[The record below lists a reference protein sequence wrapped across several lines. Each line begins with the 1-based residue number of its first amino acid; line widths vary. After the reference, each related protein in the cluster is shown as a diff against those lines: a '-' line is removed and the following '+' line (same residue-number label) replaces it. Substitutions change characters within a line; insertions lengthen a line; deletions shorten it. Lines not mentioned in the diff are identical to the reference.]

1 MNCPKCGFVQE
12 DREDCLKCGVVFAKF
27 YALHSL
33 DGPVPADTYAH
44 PEASPQPVPGP
55 HPSEIDQ
62 LRQSVRDLV
71 RRFNELD
78 FERVERNRLR
88 SEIRA
93 LDQKIEE
100 GLGRLAGGLG
110 GCERRLEETA
120 ARKDLED
127 LKAELESRRIDPIVR
142 AAAQI
147 EERLG
152 RLQSEVAALA
162 DPRLLEAIRKLDARQ
177 AELEARFA
185 ELLAGG
191 NGQDEPGTTV
201 RIRPA
206 LKAIEELR
214 ASLESV
220 TLRYSEIG
228 ELKKNHLVLLS
239 RLEALEQ
246 SHKSTGQAAFQGL
259 AGRVSDMEKEVAA
272 LRAEVRQAISRA
284 EALQAAPARQVPDV
298 QPLRAE
304 LAELHKIRS
313 DESEKMRL
321 ALGALESKLNESLVP
336 LSGLAERVQSLAGQI
351 QRVEQR
357 FQPAGDSSG
366 GDGAAGKIA
375 DLKEALSSL
384 QKDWRQIEKRLRV
397 LESKM
402 EAAGKAAPGPSE
414 SLSNSDV
421 QVIRESLDEI
431 RRFML
436 ALHQKL

>member
-27 YALHSL
+27 YALHSME
-33 DGPVPADTYAH
+33 GSMPADTHAA
-44 PEASPQPVPGP
+44 PEASPPPAPGP
-55 HPSEIDQ
+55 HPSEFDQ

-88 SEIRA
+88 AEIRT

-100 GLGRLAGGLG
+100 SLERIAASIGD
-110 GCERRLEETA
+110 CERRLGETP

-127 LKAELESRRIDPIVR
+127 LRAELESRRVDPIVR
-142 AAAQI
+142 AVSQI
-147 EERLG
+147 EERLE
-152 RLQSEVAALA
+152 RLRSEVAALA
-162 DPRLLEAIRKLDARQ
+162 DPRILEAVRRLDARQ

-185 ELLAGG
+185 ELLAGA

-206 LKAIEELR
+206 LQAIEELR

-246 SHKSTGQAAFQGL
+246 SYKATGQAAFQGL
-259 AGRVSDMEKEVAA
+259 AGRVTDMEKEVAA
-272 LRAEVRQAISRA
+272 LRAEVRQALSRA
-284 EALQAAPARQVPDV
+284 EAIQSAPALQVPDV
-298 QPLRAE
+298 QPLKAE
-304 LAELHKIRS
+304 LAELHRIRS

-321 ALGALESKLNESLVP
+321 ALGALESKLNESLRP
-336 LSGLAERVQSLAGQI
+336 LSGLAERVQSLAGQVK
-351 QRVEQR
+351 QVEQR
-357 FQPAGDSSG
+357 FQPAADLSG
-366 GDGAAGKIA
+366 GDGTAGKIA
-375 DLKEALSSL
+375 DFKEALSSL

-397 LESKM
+397 LESRM
-402 EAAGKAAPGPSE
+402 EAAGKPAPGRSE
-414 SLSNSDV
+414 NLSNADV

>member
-1 MNCPKCGFVQE
+1 MNCPKCGFAQE

-27 YALHSL
+27 YALHSP
-33 DGPVPADTYAH
+33 DGLVPVESYSAPEAVSPPAAH
-44 PEASPQPVPGP
+44 PAEM
-55 HPSEIDQ
+55 DQ

-78 FERVERNRLR
+78 FERIERNRLR
-88 SEIRA
+88 AEMRA
-93 LDQKIEE
+93 LEQKVEE
-100 GLGRLAGGLG
+100 NLGRAASSLAGI
-110 GCERRLEETA
+110 ERRLEDAA

-127 LKAELESRRIDPIVR
+127 LKAELDSRRIDPIRRTVS
-142 AAAQI
+142 QI
-147 EERLG
+147 DERLG
-152 RLQSEVAALA
+152 RVQNEVAALA
-162 DPRLLEAIRKLDARQ
+162 DPRLLEAIRKLDVRQ
-177 AELEARFA
+177 AELEAKFA

-191 NGQDEPGTTV
+191 NGPDEAGATV

-239 RLEALEQ
+239 RIEALER
-246 SHKSTGQAAFQGL
+246 SYKATGQEAFQGL
-259 AGRVSDMEKEVAA
+259 AGRLSEMEKEIAA

-284 EALQAAPARQVPDV
+284 EALQQAAPVPQVPDV
-298 QPLRAE
+298 LPLKAE
-304 LAELHKIRS
+304 LAELQKLRS
-313 DESEKMRL
+313 DESEKMRV

-336 LSGLAERVQSLAGQI
+336 LSSLAERVQSLAGQI

-357 FQPAGDSSG
+357 FQPPADPSR
-366 GDGAAGKIA
+366 GDGASGKIA
-375 DLKEALSSL
+375 GLQEALSSL
-384 QKDWRQIEKRLRV
+384 QKDWQQIEKRLRV
-397 LESKM
+397 LESRM
-402 EAAGKAAPGPSE
+402 EAAGKAAPGRGDN
-414 SLSNSDV
+414 LTNSDV